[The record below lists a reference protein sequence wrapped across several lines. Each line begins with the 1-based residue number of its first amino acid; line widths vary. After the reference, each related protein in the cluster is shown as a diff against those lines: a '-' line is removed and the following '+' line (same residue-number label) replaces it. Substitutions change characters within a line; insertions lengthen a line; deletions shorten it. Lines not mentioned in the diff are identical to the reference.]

1 MVRFFSTILM
11 LIFLAAP
18 AAAGDGLWD
27 EPAEKLPALQALPVT
42 LREKATV
49 DDEYIR
55 LGDLFS
61 GLDEKTDK
69 KVAAPAPALGKEVIL
84 TAEWLKNLT
93 RVNKISW
100 TPADDKAA
108 VTVRRN
114 AEEIDR
120 KEIARIL
127 EKELTARGMP
137 DKSEISLQRGPFP
150 ILVPVKSDYRLD
162 TQSVTYDPFSQNF
175 EAKMTLVVDGKES
188 EKYAF
193 SGKARTFI
201 LVPTARRDLTV
212 GQIITESDIFMK
224 NMPQDTRRRQTAP
237 ARQEDLIGKELKR
250 STRAGQILSEDDVRT
265 KVMVAKGK
273 LITLNFSKGG
283 IMLTT
288 QGKALENGG
297 LGDTVRV
304 MNTQSK
310 AVVQGT
316 VTGPETVLVTSG
328 GMPLKK

>member
-1 MVRFFSTILM
+1 MVRFFSIILT
-11 LIFLAAP
+11 LVFLAAP

-27 EPAEKLPALQALPVT
+27 EPAEKLPGLQALPVT
-42 LREKATV
+42 LREKTTV

-61 GLDEKTDK
+61 GLDEKADR
-69 KVAAPAPALGKEVIL
+69 KVVAPAPALGKEVIL
-84 TAEWLKNLT
+84 TAEWLKNLV
-93 RVNKISW
+93 RLNKINW
-100 TPADDKAA
+100 TPAGDKAS
-108 VTVRRN
+108 VTVKRN
-114 AEEIDR
+114 AGEIDR
-120 KEIARIL
+120 KDIARIL
-127 EKELTARGMP
+127 EKELKAQGMP
-137 DKSEISLQRGPFP
+137 DKSEISMQRGPFP

-162 TQSVTYDPFSQNF
+162 TENIAYDPFTQNF
-175 EAKMTLVVDGKES
+175 EAKMTLIVDGKET
-188 EKYAF
+188 EKYVF
-193 SGKARTFI
+193 SGKVQTF
-201 LVPTARRDLTV
+201 VMFPTARRDLSV

-224 NMPQDTRRRQTAP
+224 NMPQDGRRRQTP
-237 ARQEDLIGKELKR
+237 ALIEDLIGKEVKR

-316 VTGPETVLVTSG
+316 VTGPETVLITSG
-328 GMPLKK
+328 SAPLKK

>member
-1 MVRFFSTILM
+1 MIRFFSIILT
-11 LIFLAAP
+11 LFFLAAP
-18 AAAGDGLWD
+18 AAAADGLWD
-27 EPAEKLPALQALPVT
+27 EPAEKHPELQALPVT
-42 LREKATV
+42 LREKASV

-61 GLDEKTDK
+61 GLDEKTDR
-69 KVAAPAPALGKEVIL
+69 KVVAPAPALGKEVIL
-84 TAEWLKNLT
+84 TAEWLKNLVY
-93 RVNKISW
+93 VNKISW
-100 TPADDKAA
+100 TPASDKAS
-108 VTVRRN
+108 VSVRRN
-114 AEEIDR
+114 AEEINR
-120 KEIARIL
+120 KDIARIL
-127 EKELTARGMP
+127 EKELKAQGMP
-137 DKSEISLQRGPFP
+137 DKAEISMQRGPFP

-162 TQSVTYDPFSQNF
+162 TESVTYDPFSQNF
-175 EAKMTLVVDGKES
+175 EAKMTLVVDGKEE
-188 EKYAF
+188 EKYNF
-193 SGKARTFI
+193 SGKVQTFL
-201 LVPTARRDLTV
+201 LVPTARTDLSV
-212 GQIITESDIFMK
+212 GQIITENDIFMK
-224 NMPQDTRRRQTAP
+224 NMPQDNRRRQTVP
-237 ARQEDLIGKELKR
+237 ARMEDLIGKELKR

-316 VTGPETVLVTSG
+316 VTGPETVLITSG
-328 GMPLKK
+328 SAPLKK